1 MPLGRR
7 PASFQPAKT
16 LLGAALL
23 LLPATLFARPAFAD
37 APSPVRGVAP
47 VKKSPSATRAAIETI
62 VVTASRLDLLGRAST
77 ASQGSITKKELQLR
91 PVYRVGQLLET
102 VPGLVVSIHSGEG
115 KAPQYLARGFNLDHG
130 TDLADFVDDMPIN
143 RPTNTHGQGYSD
155 LNFLIP
161 EIFEGLDYTKGTYY
175 PSVGDFGA
183 VASVHLHLADDLPN
197 QIITSVGTVGDERL
211 VGTGTLHFSNGDRLS
226 GAAEV
231 SHLDGPFD
239 PPNNFRKIAGE
250 VRYASG
256 TATDGFSFTGM
267 YYKGQGRF
275 TTDQP
280 ERAVN
285 EGLIG
290 RFGTLDPTDG
300 QFSERGSLSG
310 HYAKSGDNWQLNVN
324 AYGIHSLQTLWNDF
338 THFLFD
344 PVNGDQEEQAEDR
357 TTVGGAATFAY
368 HAETFGIAND
378 FLVGVQG
385 RHDDVYTDKRHTK
398 NRQVLDYCESA
409 SGFYSVGKGA
419 CNADTVQLGDT
430 GVFAE
435 ATTHWLPWLRTLI
448 GVRQEFYK
456 GTDRSLI
463 TGFRGIGS
471 QALFQPKGSLVLGPW
486 HDTELYIS
494 AGRGFHSDDVRGV
507 FQTLPLEGIPGFGH
521 HTPFMAKAD
530 GEEIGLRTT
539 PLPNLNI
546 QASVFQIEFASEL
559 VYDQDMGMDEAE
571 APSKRR
577 GIEVSAQYRPY
588 TWIELN
594 TDLAVTKARFATGVL
609 SSYGLNGDYIANAPN
624 FIGSFGIIV
633 DHAGPCYGG
642 LQLRILGAYPL
653 NPDNVVRGQ
662 GYSEVNIDV
671 GYKITP
677 HTKVQLSIYNV
688 FNQRADAFDYDYV
701 TRLPGEPAGGVTDER
716 KDLQFHPLE
725 PVSARLMLTQSF

>member
-1 MPLGRR
+1 
-7 PASFQPAKT
+7 
-16 LLGAALL
+16 
-23 LLPATLFARPAFAD
+23 
-37 APSPVRGVAP
+37 
-47 VKKSPSATRAAIETI
+47 VKKSLAASRAAIETI
-62 VVTASRLDLLGRAST
+62 VVTASRLTLLGRAST
-77 ASQGSITKKELQLR
+77 ASQGSITQKELQLR

-161 EIFEGLDYTKGTYY
+161 EIFKGLDYTKGTYY
-175 PSVGDFGA
+175 PSIGDFGA

-197 QIITSVGTVGDERL
+197 QLIASVGSVGDERL
-211 VGTGTLHFSNGDRLS
+211 AGTGTVHLANGDQLS
-226 GAAEV
+226 GAAEI

-250 VRYASG
+250 IRYASG
-256 TATDGFSFTGM
+256 TVTDGFSLTGM

-280 ERAVN
+280 ERAVDQ
-285 EGLIG
+285 GLIS
-290 RFGTLDPTDG
+290 RFGTLDPSDG
-300 QFSERGSLSG
+300 QFSERESESG
-310 HYAKSGDNWQLNVN
+310 HYAKSGANWQLNVN

-344 PVNGDQEEQAEDR
+344 TVDGDQEEQAEDR

-368 HAETFGIAND
+368 HAETFGIGND
-378 FLVGVQG
+378 LLLGVQG
-385 RHDDVYTDKRHTK
+385 QHDDIYTDKRHTK
-398 NRQVLDYCESA
+398 DRQVLDYCENS
-409 SGFYSVGKGA
+409 SGLYSVGKSA
-419 CNADTVQLGDT
+419 CNADSVQLGDT

-435 ATTHWLPWLRTLI
+435 TTTHWLPWLRTLL
-448 GVRQEFYK
+448 GVRQEFYN

-463 TGFRGIGS
+463 TGFKGVGS
-471 QALFQPKGSLVLGPW
+471 QALFQPKGSLVLGSW
-486 HDTELYIS
+486 YKTEIYIS
-494 AGRGFHSDDVRGV
+494 AGTGFHSDDVRGV

-539 PLPNLNI
+539 PLPDLNI
-546 QASVFQIEFASEL
+546 QASVFQIEFGSEL

-577 GIEVSAQYRPY
+577 GVEVSAQYHPY
-588 TWIELN
+588 PWIELN
-594 TDLAVTKARFATGVL
+594 TDLAATKARFATGHL
-609 SSYGLNGDYIANAPN
+609 ASYGLNGDYIANAPN

-633 DHAGPCYGG
+633 DRAGPWYGG
-642 LQLRILGAYPL
+642 LQLRVLGAYPL

-662 GYSEVNIDV
+662 GYSEVNIDL
-671 GYKITP
+671 GYGITP
-677 HTKVQLSIYNV
+677 RTKLQLSIYNL
-688 FNQRADAFDYDYV
+688 FDQKADAFDYDYV
-701 TRLPGEPAGGVTDER
+701 TRLPGEPAGGITDER
-716 KDLQFHPLE
+716 RDLQFHSLE
-725 PVSARLMLTQSF
+725 PISARLMLTQTF